1 MINSKVCAT
10 RNKVIRSFP
19 KLMVSKD
26 LIVLFD
32 QVGSGIVISRVEAP
46 FGFGPGTYRVDFD
59 MADFKE
65 FEGTVELSNLT

>member
-32 QVGSGIVISRVEAP
+32 EVCSGMVISRVEVP
-46 FGFGPGTYRVDFD
+46 FGYAPGTYRVDFD
-59 MADFKE
+59 MADFRD

>member
-32 QVGSGIVISRVEAP
+32 EVCSGMVISRVEVP
-46 FGFGPGTYRVDFD
+46 FGYAPGTYRVDFD
-59 MADFKE
+59 MADFKN
-65 FEGTVELSNLT
+65 FEGTVELSNLP